1 MIKISESMQNIASCI
16 CTESI
21 NGDSTTIISA
31 ASASHIETKPGMII
45 SPIANIANKIPQYNI
60 SPPLL
65 TLTLYVN
72 DS

>member
-1 MIKISESMQNIASCI
+1 MQNIASCI
-16 CTESI
+16 CIESI

-60 SPPLL
+60 FISIPFALL
-65 TLTLYVN
+65 KAQNVMKMFP
-72 DS
+72 